1 MRLRNP
7 APSLLTIIA
16 VTLFVFC
23 LVGSTPGQDVQMTN
37 ADVIALSKAGLDKSV
52 IINKIKS
59 SIGSYDVST
68 DALIKLKAEGV
79 NDEVIAAM
87 VDAGKAPEPT
97 GRKRL
102 KDELGEL
109 FGTLKESVFTVWSEF
124 GHGSGFLVS
133 NDGLIVTNFHVIGPS
148 RLASVQFDKNRKVE
162 AKILATDPEKDI
174 AVLWADLSA
183 FPEARPALIVDVNKP
198 PIVEEGER
206 VIAIGSPM
214 SQRKIMTTGVV
225 SKVEERAIISDVNI
239 NPGNSGGPL
248 FNSLGEVIGINTFGE
263 KQSAGPGVSGI
274 VRVEQ
279 ALELLQKAKAVREE
293 TKQPPSARLLPVEPD
308 GTYPLDAIKDVAH
321 EKKFD
326 IDPYT
331 FNVGKFSVIFVTPR
345 YKYRQATED
354 EREALKGRKKREEKS
369 EIKGTFNPYQDLYG
383 WAEYAGEYK
392 PVLHIQAIPEI
403 GETTGSIF
411 TRALIGGLTG
421 VIPRGGKFKF
431 KADFYSMKL
440 FCGSREVEPIQPSK
454 IAKLLNE
461 QNYLITLKDAT
472 YFGMYT
478 YPADAITDQC
488 GTVRLE
494 VFSAQKPNEP
504 QVEEVKP
511 KYIQRLALDFKPYFE
526 STSGQRVP

>member
-1 MRLRNP
+1 MRSMTALP
-7 APSLLTIIA
+7 LCLIFF
-16 VTLFVFC
+16 VTTVLLFVGNGFC
-23 LVGSTPGQDVQMTN
+23 QDAKMTN
-37 ADVIALSKAGLDKSV
+37 EDVITLSKAGLDKS
-52 IINKIKS
+52 IIVGKIKS
-59 SIGSYDVST
+59 SESSFDLST
-68 DALIKLKAEGV
+68 DALIKLKSEGV
-79 NDEVIAAM
+79 HDDVMTAM
-87 VDAGKAPEPT
+87 LGVGKPSVGAG
-97 GRKRL
+97 RRRV

-124 GHGSGFLVS
+124 GHGSGFLIS
-133 NDGLIVTNFHVIGPS
+133 DDGLIVTNFHVIGPS
-148 RLASVQFDKNRKVE
+148 RIASVQFDNRRKVE

-174 AVLWADLSA
+174 AVLWADITA
-183 FPEARPALIVDVNKP
+183 FPEARPASIVDVNKP
-198 PIVEEGER
+198 PVVEEGER
-206 VIAIGSPM
+206 VIAIGSPL

-239 NPGNSGGPL
+239 NPGISGGPL

-263 KQSAGPGVSGI
+263 AQRSGPGVSGI
-274 VRVEQ
+274 VRIEQ
-279 ALELLQKAKAVREE
+279 ALQSIQKAKGLIGEKER
-293 TKQPPSARLLPVEPD
+293 PSAKLLPVEPD

-411 TRALIGGLTG
+411 TRALVGGLTG
-421 VIPRGGKFKF
+421 VVPRGGNFKF

-461 QNYLITLKDAT
+461 RNYLITLKDAT

-478 YPADAITDQC
+478 YPADAITDKC

-504 QVEEVKP
+504 QVEEVKA

-526 STSGQRVP
+526 STANRSTP

>member
-1 MRLRNP
+1 MKILIRFFF
-7 APSLLTIIA
+7 LLMLFA
-16 VTLFVFC
+16 VLVAEEGFC
-23 LVGSTPGQDVQMTN
+23 QETKMTN
-37 ADVIALSKAGLDKSV
+37 ADVIALSKAGLDKA
-52 IINKIKS
+52 IIAEKVRS
-59 SIGSYDVST
+59 SEVAFDLST
-68 DALIKLKAEGV
+68 DALVKLKSEGV
-79 NDEVIAAM
+79 HDEVIAAM
-87 VDAGKAPEPT
+87 LGAGKAPIAG

-109 FGTLKESVFTVWSEF
+109 FGTLKDSVFTVWSEF

-133 NDGLIVTNFHVIGPS
+133 DDGLIVTNFHVIGPS
-148 RLASVQFDKNRKVE
+148 RIASVQFDKQRKVE
-162 AKILATDPEKDI
+162 AKILATDAERDI
-174 AVLWADLSA
+174 AVLWADVSA
-183 FPEARPALIVDVNKP
+183 FPEARSATIVDVNKP
-198 PIVEEGER
+198 PVVEEGER

-214 SQRKIMTTGVV
+214 TQRKIMTTGVV
-225 SKVEERAIISDVNI
+225 SKVEERAIISDVNV
-239 NPGNSGGPL
+239 NSGNSGGPL
-248 FNSLGEVIGINTFGE
+248 FNSLGEVIGINTFVDTRGT
-263 KQSAGPGVSGI
+263 GPGVSGV
-274 VRVEQ
+274 VRIEQ
-279 ALELLQKAKAVREE
+279 AIPSIQKAKDLKKEA
-293 TKQPPSARLLPVEPD
+293 KQPSARLLPVEPD
-308 GTYPLDAIKDVAH
+308 GNYPLDAIKEVAH

-354 EREALKGRKKREEKS
+354 EREALKGRKGREAKS

-411 TRALIGGLTG
+411 SRALLGGLTG
-421 VIPRGGKFKF
+421 ARMPGKFKF

-440 FCGSREVEPIQPSK
+440 FCGSQEVEPIQPSK

-478 YPADAITDQC
+478 YPADAITDAC

-494 VFSAQKPNEP
+494 IFSAQKPNEP
-504 QVEEVKP
+504 QVEEVKE

-526 STSGQRVP
+526 SRTVRSTP